1 MKLRQL
7 LEELTLELNMPKP
20 EDAYKFDSI
29 NKTDLGYG
37 MYYKYVYSNI
47 NPHIKLYYQ
56 TDKGLNN
63 LETLVKKY
71 GLGITVLSS
80 EKDNTKKITEY
91 HLKINGSKEGI
102 DNLLKN
108 HGGVFDKFN
117 PKGSIE
123 TELGDKMEITT
134 SVQPP
139 TVSPITG
146 KKTSPGKTM
155 YVAFGKYDKDDE
167 PEDQD
172 DEERKYNTMT
182 GAGDLIKVMAT
193 VVEAIRQTAEKEGG
207 MDTIYKM
214 AWSPADKRR
223 KNIYDLYVKTL
234 FPSFEKDLSASST
247 SFQQYINKDFKGKE
261 VNEVGLEKERMDP
274 YGFTTVE
281 NEEDRRVYSF
291 ETDSGLDYMVELEEE
306 IDEDLGMV
314 LYINFGVFDKDN
326 IEAGSNLNVV
336 TNKGEQYRIMNTL
349 SAIVKEDLAINS
361 YIEYITFNP
370 AKRKLPNPI
379 SGKERD
385 SDSNSRAKLYMKY
398 IIGRLPNAKEIEDP
412 KYPILI
418 KIK

>member
-29 NKTDLGYG
+29 DKTDLGYG
-37 MYYKYVYSNI
+37 MYYKYVYTNR
-47 NPHIKLYYQ
+47 Q
-56 TDKGLNN
+56 
-63 LETLVKKY
+63 
-71 GLGITVLSS
+71 
-80 EKDNTKKITEY
+80 
-91 HLKINGSKEGI
+91 
-102 DNLLKN
+102 
-108 HGGVFDKFN
+108 
-117 PKGSIE
+117 
-123 TELGDKMEITT
+123 GDKMEITT

-167 PEDQD
+167 PEDPD
-172 DEERKYNTMT
+172 EEERKYKTMT

-214 AWSPADKRR
+214 AWAPADKRR

-261 VNEVGLEKERMDP
+261 VNEIGLEKEKMEP
-274 YGFTTVE
+274 YGYTTVE
-281 NEEDRRVYSF
+281 DDEDRRVYSF
-291 ETDSGLDYMVELEEE
+291 KTDSGLDYMVELEEE
-306 IDEDLGMV
+306 VDDDLGMV
-314 LYINFGVFDKDN
+314 LYINFGVVDKND
-326 IEAGSNLNVV
+326 IAAGSNQNVV
-336 TNKGEQYRIMNTL
+336 TNKGEQYRVMNTL
-349 SAIVKEDLAINS
+349 SAIIKEDLAINS
-361 YIEYITFNP
+361 YIKYITFNP

-385 SDSNSRAKLYMKY
+385 IDSNSRAKLYMKY
-398 IIGRLPNAKEIEDP
+398 IIGRLPNAKEVEDP